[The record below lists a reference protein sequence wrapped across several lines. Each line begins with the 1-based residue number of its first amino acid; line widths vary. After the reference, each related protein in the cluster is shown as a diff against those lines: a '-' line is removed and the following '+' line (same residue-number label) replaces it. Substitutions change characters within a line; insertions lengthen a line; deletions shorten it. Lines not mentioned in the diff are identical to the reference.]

1 MIQKKICLMGSFS
14 VGKTSL
20 IKQFVNSLFDDKYH
34 TTVGVK
40 IDKKIISIDETE
52 MTFIIWDIA
61 GEDDFSCFRPAYL
74 RGMSAYII
82 VIDGTR
88 ERSFDVALK
97 LHEKSHIITGGV
109 PVVFALNKYDL
120 EDEWIITEKQVE
132 QLKAFNYPVIKTSAK
147 TGLSVDNIFYL
158 LGSQL
163 VHKSEAT
170 L

>member
-1 MIQKKICLMGSFS
+1 MGSFS

-40 IDKKIISIDETE
+40 IDKKVIRINETDI
-52 MTFIIWDIA
+52 TFVIWDIA

-82 VIDGTR
+82 VVDGTR
-88 ERSFDVALK
+88 EKSLDIALK

-109 PVVFALNKYDL
+109 PVVFALNKCDL
-120 EDEWIITEKQVE
+120 EDEWIITEKQID
-132 QLKAFNYPVIKTSAK
+132 QLKVFNYPVVKTSAK
-147 TGLSVDNIFYL
+147 TGLSVDNIFNL

-163 VHKSEAT
+163 APANERLS
-170 L
+170 